1 MSKPRNLDLFD
12 MKFWLIYKVE
22 ELNKVKDDAD

>member
-1 MSKPRNLDLFD
+1 MSKLRSWDLFD

-22 ELNKVKDDAD
+22 ELDKGKDDAN